1 MKVCTKCNA
10 NYADDT
16 LSFCLEDGTPLVIA
30 LETDMP
36 TAILTDTELLT
47 SIRTAQPTSD
57 PRFMDSQVT
66 RVGSLG
72 ASSPH
77 SEPKTPNPALA
88 IALTAVGMIVLFGV
102 AVAGYVFLTKTR
114 GAIPNVDPNK
124 NVSTPSS
131 YNANST
137 TTPTPLASPPATIPT
152 TNVSTP
158 TVNPTPPPID
168 LPAIKNEVMKEIY
181 GSKSARDSRDL
192 SSYMSYYADTLDQF
206 YTKRNVSRAAVR
218 ADKARHFANYTSMQS
233 DYSNMNVSVS
243 PDGQTATAVFDK
255 EWNFSGAKASSGKVQ
270 SELKYK
276 WINKRWLITSE
287 RDVKVYYTK

>member
-10 NYADDT
+10 NYTDDT

-47 SIRTAQPTSD
+47 SVRTEQSASD

-66 RVGSLG
+66 RV
-72 ASSPH
+72 SSITA
-77 SEPKTPNPALA
+77 ETPPRSNTARTV
-88 IALTAVGMIVLFGV
+88 ILTAVGMIVLF
-102 AVAGYVFLTKTR
+102 AVIGSVVYLALLTSGGT
-114 GAIPNVDPNK
+114 ANNNAEPNK
-124 NVSTPSS
+124 NTDART
-131 YNANST
+131 YDANSSP
-137 TTPTPLASPPATIPT
+137 TPTPLASPSATIPT
-152 TNVSTP
+152 TNISTP
-158 TVNPTPPPID
+158 TVNPTPPPAD

-192 SSYMSYYADTLDQF
+192 SSYMSYYADTLDQY
-206 YTKRNVSRAAVR
+206 YTKRGVSRATVR

-233 DYSNMNVSVS
+233 DYSNMNVTVS

-287 RDVKVYYTK
+287 RDLKVYYTR

>member
-1 MKVCTKCNA
+1 MKVCSKCNA

-30 LETDMP
+30 LQKNMP

-47 SIRTAQPTSD
+47 SVRTSQPTSD

-66 RVGSLG
+66 RVGSLT
-72 ASSPH
+72 AETP
-77 SEPKTPNPALA
+77 PKSNTARTV
-88 IALTAVGMIVLFGV
+88 ILTAVGMIVLFGIIGSGIYL
-102 AVAGYVFLTKTR
+102 ALLTSGGT
-114 GAIPNVDPNK
+114 ANNNAEPNK
-124 NVSTPSS
+124 NTNARAFDGNSTP
-131 YNANST
+131 T
-137 TTPTPLASPPATIPT
+137 QTPLASPSATAST
-152 TNVSTP
+152 TTVSTP
-158 TVNPTPPPID
+158 TVNPTPPPVD

-233 DYSNMNVSVS
+233 DYTNMNVTVS

-276 WINKRWLITSE
+276 WINKRWLITTE

>member
-36 TAILTDTELLT
+36 TAILTDAEVLT
-47 SIRTAQPTSD
+47 SVRAAQSTSD
-57 PRFMDSQVT
+57 PRFTDSQVT
-66 RVGSLG
+66 RVGSLT
-72 ASSPH
+72 AETP
-77 SEPKTPNPALA
+77 PKSNTAW
-88 IALTAVGMIVLFGV
+88 IVMFTAVGMIVLFGV
-102 AVAGYVFLTKTR
+102 IGSVVYLGLLISGGTANNNAE
-114 GAIPNVDPNK
+114 PSK
-124 NVSTPSS
+124 NTDARTFD
-131 YNANST
+131 ANST
-137 TTPTPLASPPATIPT
+137 PTQTPLASPSATTSTPNI
-152 TNVSTP
+152 STP
-158 TVNPTPPPID
+158 TVNPTPPTVD
-168 LPAIKNEVMKEIY
+168 LASIRTEVMKEIY

-192 SSYMSYYADTLDQF
+192 SSYMSYYADTLDQY
-206 YTKRNVSRAAVR
+206 YTKRGVSRATVR
-218 ADKARHFANYTSMQS
+218 ADKARHFANYTSMES
-233 DYSNMNVSVS
+233 DYSNMNVTVS

-287 RDVKVYYTK
+287 RDLKVYYTR